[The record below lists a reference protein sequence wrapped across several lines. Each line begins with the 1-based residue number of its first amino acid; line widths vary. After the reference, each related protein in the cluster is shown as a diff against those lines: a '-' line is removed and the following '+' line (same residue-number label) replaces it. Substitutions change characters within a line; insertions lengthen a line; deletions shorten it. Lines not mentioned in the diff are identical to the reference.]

1 MLKLRASFLCYA
13 GGAAA
18 LALYGPQ
25 WLPEGLP
32 LADRESAVGL
42 GLAVLLAGGLL
53 HEVWARLGREA
64 FLAEKLLGLRLAQ
77 GEALEELSWTR
88 RELAVLREALESA
101 GGVSRS
107 GKSVDEVISEVKV
120 LQRSEEH
127 TSELQS
133 LMRISYAVF
142 CLKKKT

>member
-1 MLKLRASFLCYA
+1 MLKHLAIFLCYA

-18 LALYGPQ
+18 LAFYGPQ

-64 FLAEKLLGLRLAQ
+64 FLAAQLLGLRLAQ
-77 GEALEELSWTR
+77 GEALEALLWTR
-88 RELAVLREALESA
+88 RALAVLRAALESA
-101 GGVSRS
+101 GGGRPP
-107 GKSVDEVISEVKV
+107 G
-120 LQRSEEH
+120 
-127 TSELQS
+127 TS
-133 LMRISYAVF
+133 
-142 CLKKKT
+142 